1 VAAHPGYSRTN
12 LQFAAPPI
20 YEQAVMAVTNVL
32 VGQSA
37 EMGALPT
44 LYAATMPSLPG
55 GSFVGPN
62 GLQQVRGHPEV
73 VTAAARAYDDAVWRR
88 LWEVSEELTGVHY
101 EFAPA
106 KA

>member
-1 VAAHPGYSRTN
+1 
-12 LQFAAPPI
+12 
-20 YEQAVMAVTNVL
+20 
-32 VGQSA
+32 
-37 EMGALPT
+37 
-44 LYAATMPSLPG
+44 
-55 GSFVGPN
+55 
-62 GLQQVRGHPEV
+62 V